1 MIEPHP
7 ANQICGYIECP
18 QCYPPMSDGRVGPPD
33 RRETAMSLDSA
44 ERKGVPIFSGVIRY
58 FPAALV
64 AAAKVSKYGNDK
76 HNPGQPLHW
85 ARAKS
90 SDHADCIARHLID
103 MDERGGYDENGI
115 PQVAYIVWR
124 AMALAQIWLEENE
137 GAPRAPG
144 APK

>member
-1 MIEPHP
+1 MTEPHP
-7 ANQICGYIECP
+7 ADQVCGSIECP
-18 QCYPPMSDGRVGPPD
+18 QCYPKARVGPAD
-33 RRETAMSLDSA
+33 RRRETAMPLDSA
-44 ERKGVPIFSGVIRY
+44 ERKGVPIHSGVIRY

-85 ARAKS
+85 AREKS
-90 SDHADCIARHLID
+90 SDHADCISRHLID

-144 APK
+144 APE